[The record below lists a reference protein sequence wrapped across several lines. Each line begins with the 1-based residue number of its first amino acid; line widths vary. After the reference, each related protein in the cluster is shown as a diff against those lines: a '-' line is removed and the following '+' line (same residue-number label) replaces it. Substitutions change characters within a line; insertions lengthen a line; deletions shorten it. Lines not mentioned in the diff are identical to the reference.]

1 MGVLVP
7 KFVPSRLHPH
17 PAKPSLTLS
26 VRNLRYACEQRE
38 HHLQI
43 PLANF
48 MIYEFSSHEAMI
60 QAWAEDPGL
69 PGPSPGGAASM
80 LKITRQGVYQAV
92 KRGSL
97 DMIRLKEPGRP
108 GPLLYITNASLE
120 RYKLN
125 QGTGSTSWISAT
137 LNPCGRSYPQECLA

>member
-38 HHLQI
+38 HRT
-43 PLANF
+43 ADSTRNF

-92 KRGSL
+92 KRGSW
-97 DMIRLKEPGRP
+97 
-108 GPLLYITNASLE
+108 T
-120 RYKLN
+120 
-125 QGTGSTSWISAT
+125 
-137 LNPCGRSYPQECLA
+137 

>member
-38 HHLQI
+38 HRTADSTH
-43 PLANF
+43 F

-80 LKITRQGVYQAV
+80 LKITRQGVYQS
-92 KRGSL
+92 R
-97 DMIRLKEPGRP
+97 
-108 GPLLYITNASLE
+108 
-120 RYKLN
+120 
-125 QGTGSTSWISAT
+125 QTGVPWT
-137 LNPCGRSYPQECLA
+137 